1 MSQETNKKE
10 VVAVVAGEE
19 ITQEEFNF
27 FLQAVPRE
35 QQAYLANPQFR
46 QQCLDQFIAL
56 RLYAKLGE
64 ELKLEETE
72 EFQTMIANAK
82 RDILAQIAMRE
93 TLKAASVSEEEA
105 AAYYEENKEQY
116 KKGETVRAKHI
127 LTETEKNAQR
137 FLLRSRKMRNHSRTL
152 RKNFPLAHPVLR
164 AEILAHLEEDRW

>member
-1 MSQETNKKE
+1 MSQETNNKE

-19 ITQEEFNF
+19 ITQEEFNL

-82 RDILAQIAMRE
+82 RDILAQVAMRE

-105 AAYYEENKEQY
+105 AAYYEEK
-116 KKGETVRAKHI
+116 
-127 LTETEKNAQR
+127 
-137 FLLRSRKMRNHSRTL
+137 
-152 RKNFPLAHPVLR
+152 
-164 AEILAHLEEDRW
+164 

>member
-1 MSQETNKKE
+1 MSQETNNKE

-19 ITQEEFNF
+19 ITQEEFNL

-105 AAYYEENKEQY
+105 AAYYEENKEQ
-116 KKGETVRAKHI
+116 
-127 LTETEKNAQR
+127 R